1 MSELSPED
9 AKEKRGEDIKR
20 DLDAIVELLDQ
31 GEKSSAAWDSSV
43 SDNPEEW
50 DQLKRQIAE
59 KQRALKLLV
68 DEKKAGRIGTE
79 EFNAEYKRIQDEL
92 TKLEFAVYN
101 MKLGTRV
108 E

>member
-1 MSELSPED
+1 VSPED

-20 DLDAIVELLDQ
+20 DLDAIVELLNQ

-50 DQLKRQIAE
+50 EQLKRKIAE

-68 DEKKAGRIGTE
+68 DKKKAGLIGVD
-79 EFNAEYKRIQDEL
+79 EFDAEYREIQDEL

-101 MKLGTRV
+101 MKLGTKV